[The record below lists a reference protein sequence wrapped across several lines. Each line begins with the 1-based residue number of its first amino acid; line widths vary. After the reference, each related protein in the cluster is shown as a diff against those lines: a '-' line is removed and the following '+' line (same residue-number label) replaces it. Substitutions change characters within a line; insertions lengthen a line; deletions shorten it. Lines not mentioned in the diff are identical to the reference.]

1 VNCLDFDRMLDL
13 ADPTALAADAREH
26 ARSCE
31 RCAQALQAA
40 QALDLALA
48 RVLMAPTP
56 EILRS
61 MTPALPADFA
71 DRVLARVRSRDTRAV
86 ALAEPGPFPWWLEA
100 CAHPASVLACSVLAL
115 VLWKGR
121 ALEAFVRASVGEGSP
136 AAAGAVAVLTQA
148 AAWCAPLAN
157 TYERLMAQGW
167 TGQLAAGVMLL
178 TVAAIAGRLA
188 FRASERLT
196 WGVETWPPAT
206 CARLYPSQG
215 PDAAAG

>member
-1 VNCLDFDRMLDL
+1 MNCLDFDRMLDL
-13 ADPTALAADAREH
+13 ADPAALAADASAH

-31 RCAQALQAA
+31 RCARALRAA

-48 RVLMAPTP
+48 RALTAPAP
-56 EILRS
+56 ELLRTMPS
-61 MTPALPADFA
+61 ALPADFA
-71 DRVLARVRSRDTRAV
+71 DRVLARVQARDARAMV
-86 ALAEPGPFPWWLEA
+86 LATPGPLPWWLEA

-121 ALEAFVRASVGEGSP
+121 ALEAFVRVSVGESSP
-136 AAAGAVAVLTQA
+136 AAAGATAAMMQA

-178 TVAAIAGRLA
+178 TLATIAGRMA

-196 WGVETWPPAT
+196 A
-206 CARLYPSQG
+206 SF
-215 PDAAAG
+215 AGA